1 MKVSSVNVTD
11 MIGRH
16 VANENGAEFRIVAV
30 RYDVQKDMFITS
42 VAECDEIG
50 EDSGEEEFG
59 IHSLKGWT
67 LL

>member
-16 VANENGAEFRIVAV
+16 VENPQGAQFRIVSV
-30 RYDVQKDMFITS
+30 RYDLRTDRFVAWL
-42 VAECDEIG
+42 AECDERG
-50 EDSGEEEFG
+50 KDTGEEEAG
-59 IHSLKGWT
+59 VAGMKDWT

>member
-16 VANENGAEFRIVAV
+16 VANENGAEFRIVSV
-30 RYDVQKDMFITS
+30 RYDTAQDCFVAWL
-42 VAECDEIG
+42 AECDPDG
-50 EDSGEEEFG
+50 EDSGEEEAG
-59 IHSLKGWT
+59 VTTLKGWE